1 MCCVVFKVAAPCDGY
16 DGSMPSP
23 TTSLAKAASF
33 PALEP
38 KLATKLA
45 AALDE
50 SADTTIF
57 VNGTALQLPD
67 TAHTALIEVLHRMSR
82 GDEVSISTVESLLN
96 TSQAAHMAGIS
107 PSYLRKL
114 TDSGVIPVEYRGTHR
129 RIRPAA
135 IEAWLETR
143 EHPQDGNVENVE

>member
-1 MCCVVFKVAAPCDGY
+1 M
-16 DGSMPSP
+16 SSP
-23 TTSLAKAASF
+23 TPSLSGARAY

-38 KLATKLA
+38 KAAARLS

-57 VNGTALQLPD
+57 VNGTTLQLPGV
-67 TAHTALIEVLHRMSR
+67 AHAALIDVLQRMAR
-82 GDEVSISTVESLLN
+82 GDEVSVSTVESLLN
-96 TSQAAHMAGIS
+96 TSQAAKMAGIS

-114 TDSGVIPVEYRGTHR
+114 TDSGTIPVEYRGTHR

-135 IEAWLETR
+135 VQAWLDSRPEAPTGTP
-143 EHPQDGNVENVE
+143 E